1 MRHEALYININRRE
15 NTLKILDCDGT
26 GHTKGGQVSLE
37 EAEDIIFL
45 YHNFTWSQLYLK

>member
-15 NTLKILDCDGT
+15 NTLKNLDCDGT
-26 GHTKGGQVSLE
+26 GHIEGGRMSLE